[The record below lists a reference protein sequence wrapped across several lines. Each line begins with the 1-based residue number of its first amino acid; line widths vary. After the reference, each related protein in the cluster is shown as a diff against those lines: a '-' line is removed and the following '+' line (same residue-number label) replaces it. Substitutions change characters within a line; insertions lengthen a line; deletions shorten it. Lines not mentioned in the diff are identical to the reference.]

1 MARFDVYVS
10 PDGVGY
16 VVDVQADLLDMLQ
29 TRVVVP
35 LLPRSDAPTPA
46 KRLNPVFEIEG
57 VACVMVTQYVATV
70 PRAGLKTVVSD
81 LRNEADQI
89 VGAIDFVLSG
99 F

>member
-1 MARFDVYVS
+1 MARFDVYRS

-35 LLPRSDAPTPA
+35 LLPLRDAPKPA
-46 KRLNPVFEIEG
+46 KRLNPVFGIEG
-57 VACVMVTQYVATV
+57 VDCVLVTQYIATV
-70 PRAGLKTVVSD
+70 PRTVLQTVVTD
-81 LRNEADQI
+81 LRDEADQI
-89 VGAIDFVLSG
+89 IGAVDFVLSG